1 MNRRRPT
8 GVQLRTMA
16 LVAASTRPLWTTWHP
31 VGNGDRR
38 RHVRIPVGRTVSARA
53 DAQAH
58 LVRTAQSGDREAFE
72 QLVRLHADRLY
83 AVVIRVVGD
92 RHEAEEVVQETF
104 LRAWRSLGR
113 FEGRSQFFTWLYRIG
128 VNEAN
133 RTYERR
139 GARPASTPL
148 EEAPSQAADERHTPH
163 ARAEAQD
170 LRHALEAAIMDLPMD
185 YRMPLVLRDI
195 EGLST
200 TEAAAVMD
208 LGEAAF
214 KSRLHR
220 ARLAVRTAV
229 EELVTEEDDA

>member
-1 MNRRRPT
+1 MT
-8 GVQLRTMA
+8 A
-16 LVAASTRPLWTTWHP
+16 E
-31 VGNGDRR
+31 
-38 RHVRIPVGRTVSARA
+38 A
-53 DAQAH
+53 DAEAQ
-58 LVRTAQSGDREAFE
+58 LVRSAQLGNRASFE

-128 VNEAN
+128 VNEAK

-139 GARPASTPL
+139 NSRPAATPL
-148 EEAPSQAADERHTPH
+148 DQAPGTAADESDAPH
-163 ARAEAQD
+163 ARAEASD
-170 LRHALEAAIMDLPMD
+170 LRAALEDAIRQLPMD
-185 YRMPLVLRDI
+185 YRVPLVLRDV

-200 TEAAAVMD
+200 AEAAGVMD

-220 ARLAVRTAV
+220 ARLAVREAV
-229 EELVTEEDDA
+229 EEFVTEAEDG